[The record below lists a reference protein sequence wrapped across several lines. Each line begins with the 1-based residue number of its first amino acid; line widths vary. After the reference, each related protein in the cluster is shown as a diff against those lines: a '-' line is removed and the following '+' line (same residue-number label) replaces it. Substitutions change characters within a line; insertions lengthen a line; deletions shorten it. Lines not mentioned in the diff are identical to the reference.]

1 MVKIIQTLCIS
12 CKVLPSKA
20 DIFSPILFVVS
31 ISRSAE
37 LLDLAFMLWLIN
49 LCDFCLKTQ
58 QDTRVCHAVQ
68 HRHWRDHHFLLF
80 LCLDVFFLSFTCI
93 YLFPDF
99 PYLILLCEHR
109 RWGKMHVCPAFYFI
123 SYICGC
129 KENDTPAR
137 LLFGKNHQH
146 TFWKWISQ
154 IPGLPSSDA
163 DSPLVLLGSWPR

>member
-1 MVKIIQTLCIS
+1 M
-12 CKVLPSKA
+12 
-20 DIFSPILFVVS
+20 VS

-58 QDTRVCHAVQ
+58 QDTRVCYAVQ
-68 HRHWRDHHFLLF
+68 HRHWLDHHFLLF
-80 LCLDVFFLSFTCI
+80 LCLDVFFLSFICI
-93 YLFPDF
+93 YLSPDF

-109 RWGKMHVCPAFYFI
+109 RRGKIRVCPAFYLI

-137 LLFGKNHQH
+137 LLFSLARITSTLSENGSSRFQGCLPLMQTVLMRYLAPGPVSMTVHSK
-146 TFWKWISQ
+146 K
-154 IPGLPSSDA
+154 GLP
-163 DSPLVLLGSWPR
+163 WM